1 MPLASVHRGQWFFRW
16 GLEKVKSESKTRD
29 VGIPSECV
37 IVRLETEKDL
47 QQTKREDISFVRRG
61 SQNHPRRFLAQ
72 SINMDITDSIYGA
85 RQWDILKT
93 ECDTLN
99 VYQEKNV
106 QVNGGIC
113 IFSWDIM
120 QLNEKNLQRDVFSII
135 YLKQTL
141 VIFKRGI
148 YVFACKYSWRLMWKI
163 TFLFKVS
170 F

>member
-1 MPLASVHRGQWFFRW
+1 
-16 GLEKVKSESKTRD
+16 
-29 VGIPSECV
+29 
-37 IVRLETEKDL
+37 
-47 QQTKREDISFVRRG
+47 
-61 SQNHPRRFLAQ
+61 
-72 SINMDITDSIYGA
+72 MDITDSIYGA